1 MSFLVWQ
8 KGIGRKVIIA
18 GGGIK
23 LYRMGSEIL
32 KPVKY
37 DCKIRLTFQGAG
49 SDIVVLWFFGR
60 GSYFLMLFSG
70 VMGIRK
76 RDKTRKNTI
85 NKKVQHKELAFK
97 SCIYP

>member
-1 MSFLVWQ
+1 
-8 KGIGRKVIIA
+8 
-18 GGGIK
+18 
-23 LYRMGSEIL
+23 MGSEIL
-32 KPVKY
+32 KPVKQ

-85 NKKVQHKELAFK
+85 SWLLRAVYIRSDQIPKPEICLDTQYK
-97 SCIYP
+97 I